1 MTAAAAPVGTGRR
14 LIVCADD
21 FALHSGVSQGITQLA
36 AQGRLSATSVLV
48 LAPGWPQDAPRL
60 RELRGQLDVGLHLD
74 WTSAFARAQ
83 GHGRPLSGLMVQ
95 TLLGRLHPDQARPVI
110 ERQLDAFEAH
120 WQAPPDHVDGHQHV
134 QQFAGIRDALVQL
147 LQVRYSSQPRR
158 PYLRVSRPPAGAPG
172 LKPRLIAALGADALE
187 KIAKEAGVPR
197 ARTLLGIYDFAGDE
211 AAYGRRMAAWLADA
225 PDGALLMS
233 HPAATAL
240 PSDPI
245 GAARLC
251 ELAYLASPAWPQAL
265 ARAGLQ
271 LARGAEALA

>member
-1 MTAAAAPVGTGRR
+1 MTAGAAPVGTGRR

-21 FALHSGVSQGITQLA
+21 FALHAGVSQGIVQLA

-74 WTSAFARAQ
+74 WTSDFARTR
-83 GHGRPLSGLMVQ
+83 GHGRSLTRLMAQ
-95 TLLGRLHPDQARPVI
+95 ALLGRLRPEQVRPVI

-134 QQFAGIRDALVQL
+134 QQFAGIRDALVPL
-147 LQVRYSSQPRR
+147 LQARYGRQPRR

-172 LKPRLIAALGADALE
+172 LKPRLIAALGANAIE
-187 KIAKEAGVPR
+187 IIAKEAGLAR
-197 ARTLLGIYDFAGDE
+197 AGALFGIYDFAGD
-211 AAYGRRMAAWLADA
+211 AASYGRRMAVWLADA
-225 PDGALLMS
+225 PDGALLMC
-233 HPAATAL
+233 HPAATVL

-245 GAARLC
+245 GPARLR
-251 ELAYLASPAWPQAL
+251 ELAFLAGPAWPQAL
-265 ARAGLQ
+265 ALAGLR
-271 LARGAEALA
+271 LARGSDVLA

>member
-14 LIVCADD
+14 LIACADD
-21 FALHSGVSQGITQLA
+21 FALHAGVSQGITQLA

-74 WTSAFARAQ
+74 WTSAFALAQ
-83 GHGRPLSGLMVQ
+83 GHGRPLTRLMAQ
-95 TLLGRLHPDQARPVI
+95 ALLGRLRPEQVRPVV

-120 WQAPPDHVDGHQHV
+120 WQGPPDHVDGHQHV

-147 LQVRYSSQPRR
+147 LQARYGSQLRR

-172 LKPRLIAALGADALE
+172 FKPRLIAVLGANALE
-187 KIAKEAGVPR
+187 MIAKESDIPR
-197 ARTLLGIYDFAGDE
+197 SRALFGIYDFAGD
-211 AAYGRRMAAWLADA
+211 AASYGRRMAVWLADA
-225 PDGALLMS
+225 PDGALLMC
-233 HPAATAL
+233 HPAATVL

-245 GAARLC
+245 GPARLR
-251 ELAYLASPAWPQAL
+251 ELAYLASPAWPRAL
-265 ARAGLQ
+265 AQAGLQ
-271 LARGAEALA
+271 LARRGAALA